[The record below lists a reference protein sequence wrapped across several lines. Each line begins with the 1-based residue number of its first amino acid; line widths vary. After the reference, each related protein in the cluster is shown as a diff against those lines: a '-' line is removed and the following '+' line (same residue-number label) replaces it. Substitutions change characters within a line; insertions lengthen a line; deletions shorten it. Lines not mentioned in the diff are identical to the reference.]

1 MSDVV
6 ITPEVLARYN
16 KPGPRYTSYPTVP
29 AWTEEFGEAEYREAL
44 NDLATRT
51 EDPISLYV
59 HLPFCAERCT
69 YCGCNATVTTR
80 TDVVDKYLDHLEQEL
95 ALVVPQM
102 GAQRRVVQMH
112 WGGGTPNFLNQ
123 PQMERLVGLLNK
135 HFAIDSDGEVAI
147 EFDPRIGSIEQLEQ
161 IRELGFNRI
170 SFGVQDINPVVQEA
184 IGRIQPFEQT
194 EKLFRASRELGFSS
208 VNVDMV
214 YGLPKQTDESF
225 RDTLLAIRDLRP
237 DRIACFSYAH
247 VPWVKPN
254 QKLIDVTALPDTF
267 TKFSLFRMAIDM
279 MGEVGYDWV
288 GMDHFAQR
296 DDELA
301 IAARERRLH
310 RNFMGYTTRPASN
323 MIAFGMSSIS
333 DLVGRF
339 AQNEPHLG
347 KYQKMVAA
355 GKLPIVKGYKLT
367 EDDLMRRQ
375 VILHLM
381 CNLELPYDLTRT
393 NYGMSLQDALGEDL
407 ERMEAYVE
415 DGFIELLPDRIQVT
429 PLGRFF
435 VRLLAM
441 ELDAHLAKTSQRI
454 AFSKTV

>member
-1 MSDVV
+1 MSDVI

-29 AWTEEFGEAEYREAL
+29 AWTESFGEDDYREAL
-44 NDLATRT
+44 NDLATRNT
-51 EDPISLYV
+51 DPISVYV

-69 YCGCNATVTTR
+69 YCGCNATVTKR
-80 TDVVDKYLDHLEQEL
+80 SEVVDKYLDRVEREM
-95 ALVVPQM
+95 ALVVPQL
-102 GAQRRVVQMH
+102 GARRQVVQLH
-112 WGGGTPNFLNQ
+112 WGGGTPNFLTA
-123 PQMERLVGLLNK
+123 PQMSRLVGLLNQ
-135 HFAIDSDGEVAI
+135 HFAIDPNGEVAL

-161 IRELGFNRI
+161 IRALGFNRI
-170 SFGVQDINPVVQEA
+170 SFGVQDIHPEVQEA

-194 EKLFRASRELGFSS
+194 AKLFRASRELGFSS

-214 YGLPKQTDESF
+214 YGLPKQTSASF
-225 RDTLLAIRDLRP
+225 RETLLAIRELRP

-247 VPWVKPN
+247 VPWVKAN

-267 TKFSLFRMAIDM
+267 TKFSLFRMAIDL

-301 IAARERRLH
+301 VAARERRLH

-333 DLVGRF
+333 DLMGRF

-347 KYQKMVAA
+347 NYQKMLDA
-355 GKLPIVKGYKLT
+355 GKLPIIKGYKLS
-367 EDDLMRRQ
+367 EDDLLRRTI
-375 VILHLM
+375 ILHLM
-381 CNLELPYDLTRT
+381 CNLELPYNMTRASFGADLR
-393 NYGMSLQDALGEDL
+393 DL
-407 ERMEAYVE
+407 VGDDLDRVEAFVE
-415 DGFIELLPDRIQVT
+415 DGFVDLLPDRIQVT

-441 ELDAHLAKTSQRI
+441 ELDAYLAKTSQKM

>member
-44 NDLATRT
+44 HDLATLNS
-51 EDPISLYV
+51 DPISLYV

-80 TDVVDKYLDHLEQEL
+80 TDVVDKYLDRLEQEL
-95 ALVVPQM
+95 ALVVSQL
-102 GAQRRVVQMH
+102 GTRRQVVQMH
-112 WGGGTPNFLNQ
+112 WGGGTPNFLNHA
-123 PQMERLVGLLNK
+123 QMERLVGLLNQN
-135 HFAIDSDGEVAI
+135 FVIDSEGEVAI
-147 EFDPRIGSIEQLEQ
+147 EFDPRIGSVEQLEQ

-170 SFGVQDINPVVQEA
+170 SFGVQDINPEVQEA
-184 IGRIQPFEQT
+184 IGRIQPFDLT

-214 YGLPKQTDESF
+214 YGLPKQTAESF
-225 RDTLLAIRDLRP
+225 RDTVSAIRDLRP

-254 QKLIDVTALPDTF
+254 QKLIDVSALPDTF

-279 MGEVGYDWV
+279 MAEVGYDWV

-323 MIAFGMSSIS
+323 MLAFGMSSIS
-333 DLVGRF
+333 DLMGRF
-339 AQNEPHLG
+339 VQNEPHLG
-347 KYQKMVAA
+347 KYQKMLDA

>member
-1 MSDVV
+1 MSEVI

-29 AWTEEFGEAEYREAL
+29 AWTSEFSEEDYREAL
-44 NDLATRT
+44 HELASRSS
-51 EDPISLYV
+51 DALSVYV

-69 YCGCNATVTTR
+69 YCGCNATVTR
-80 TDVVDKYLDHLEQEL
+80 HPEVVDKYLDRVEREL
-95 ALVVPQM
+95 DMVAPLL
-102 GAQRRVVQMH
+102 GERRQVVQLH
-112 WGGGTPNFLNQ
+112 WGGGTPNFLST
-123 PQMERLVGLLNK
+123 PQMRRLVDLLNT
-135 HFAIDSDGEVAI
+135 HFQIDPAGEVAL
-147 EFDPRIGSIEQLEQ
+147 EFDPRIGTIEQLQQ

-170 SFGVQDINPVVQEA
+170 SFGVQDVNSVVQEA

-194 EKLFRASRELGFSS
+194 EKLFRASRDLGFAS

-214 YGLPKQTDESF
+214 YGLPKQTAESF
-225 RDTLLAIRDLRP
+225 SDTLSAISDLRP

-247 VPWVKPN
+247 VPWVKAN
-254 QKLIDVTALPDTF
+254 QKLIDVSALPDTF
-267 TKFSLFRMAIDM
+267 TKFSLFRMAIDRLAQ
-279 MGEVGYDWV
+279 VGYDWV

-301 IAARERRLH
+301 VAARELRLH

-323 MIAFGMSSIS
+323 MLAFGMSSIS

-339 AQNEPHLG
+339 VQNESHLG
-347 KYQKMVAA
+347 RYQKMIDA
-355 GKLPIVKGYKLT
+355 GQLPVVKGYKLSP
-367 EDDLMRRQ
+367 DDLLRRS

-381 CNLELPYDLTRT
+381 CNLELPYDLTRASF
-393 NYGMSLQDALGEDL
+393 GVDLRDALGEDL
-407 ERMEAYVE
+407 EHLEAYVD

-429 PLGRFF
+429 SLGRFF

-441 ELDAHLAKTSQRI
+441 ELDAHLARTSERT

>member
-147 EFDPRIGSIEQLEQ
+147 EFDPRIGSVEQLEQ

>member
-1 MSDVV
+1 MSDVI

-29 AWTEEFGEAEYREAL
+29 AWTESFGENDYREAL
-44 NDLATRT
+44 NDLATRNT
-51 EDPISLYV
+51 DPISVYV

-69 YCGCNATVTTR
+69 YCGCNATVTKR
-80 TDVVDKYLDHLEQEL
+80 SEVVDKYLDRVEREL
-95 ALVVPQM
+95 ALVVPQL
-102 GAQRRVVQMH
+102 GARRQVVQLH
-112 WGGGTPNFLNQ
+112 WGGGTPNFLTA
-123 PQMERLVGLLNK
+123 PQMSRLVGLLNE
-135 HFAIDSDGEVAI
+135 HFAIDPNGEVAL
-147 EFDPRIGSIEQLEQ
+147 EFDPRIGSVEQLEQ
-161 IRELGFNRI
+161 IRALGFNRI
-170 SFGVQDINPVVQEA
+170 SFGVQDIHPEVQEA

-194 EKLFRASRELGFSS
+194 EKLFRTSRELGFSS

-214 YGLPKQTDESF
+214 YGLPKQTSESF
-225 RDTLLAIRDLRP
+225 RETLLAIRDLRP

-267 TKFSLFRMAIDM
+267 TKFSLFRMAIDL
-279 MGEVGYDWV
+279 MGEAGYDWV

-301 IAARERRLH
+301 VAARERRLH
-310 RNFMGYTTRPASN
+310 RNFMGYTTRPASS

-339 AQNEPHLG
+339 VQNEPHLG
-347 KYQKMVAA
+347 NYQKMLDA

-367 EDDLMRRQ
+367 DDDLLRRM

-381 CNLELPYDLTRT
+381 CNLELPYNLTRASF
-393 NYGMSLQDALGEDL
+393 GLDLRDAVGDDL
-407 ERMEAYVE
+407 ERLEAFVE
-415 DGFIELLPDRIQVT
+415 DGFIDLLPDRIQVT

-441 ELDAHLAKTSQRI
+441 ELDSHLAKTSQKM